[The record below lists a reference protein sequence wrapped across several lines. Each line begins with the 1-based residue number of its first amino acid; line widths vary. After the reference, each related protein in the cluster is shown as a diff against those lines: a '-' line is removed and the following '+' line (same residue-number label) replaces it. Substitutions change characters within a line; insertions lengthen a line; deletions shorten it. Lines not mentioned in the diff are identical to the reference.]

1 MSARLRLPGVS
12 FCIITDGRRPDLLL
26 AEIASIRALELP
38 AYEIIVSGTLSAPID
53 DITFVDSTADA
64 LSGRLGAM
72 RNRACAAARFDR
84 LVVADDDLR
93 FHRDFAIVGDRR
105 LSYDVLCVRILNV
118 DGTRYWDWA
127 TNGGPQGHRLLAY
140 GERDSHVYVCGCL
153 AVMHYRVHDAEQ
165 WAEDRGFYQAEDVEW
180 SERVR
185 TAGFRIEHT
194 PMATVTH
201 CDERYTQ
208 RGLVMAF
215 RQDLRRE
222 ERVAPTITARGFFR
236 PITPG
241 MRWMSTEEAVITAK
255 AADAPGRLLRLSL
268 ASVAP
273 ALAES
278 GVDVTVQIES
288 GTSLLSF
295 RGQQS
300 FTLTV
305 PLSTQGPTQIRMT
318 SSVGT
323 PASALGLDDPR
334 FVSVL
339 LHEVCVVENQ
349 ASATD

>member
-1 MSARLRLPGVS
+1 MSNRIRFPGVS
-12 FCIITDGRRPDLLL
+12 FCIITDGRRHDQLL
-26 AEIASIRALELP
+26 AEIVSIRALELP
-38 AYEIIVSGTLSAPID
+38 AYEIIVSGALSTPID
-53 DITFVDSTADA
+53 GITFVDSTDDA

-72 RNRACAAARFDR
+72 RNRACAVARFDR

-93 FHRDFAIVGDRR
+93 FHRDFAIIADRR

-127 TNGGPQGHRLLAY
+127 TTGGPQGHRLLAY
-140 GERDSHVYVCGCL
+140 DEQDPHVYVCGCL
-153 AVMHYRVHDAEQ
+153 AVMHHRVHDAQQ

-180 SERVR
+180 SERVQ
-185 TAGFRIEHT
+185 AADFRIEHT
-194 PMATVTH
+194 ALATVTH

-208 RGLVMAF
+208 RGLAMAF
-215 RQDLRRE
+215 RQDLLRE
-222 ERVAPTITARGFFR
+222 ERVAPTITVRGFFR

-241 MRWMSTEEAVITAK
+241 MRWMSTEEAVITA
-255 AADAPGRLLRLSL
+255 APADAPDRVLRVSL

-273 ALAES
+273 SLAEG

-288 GTSLLSF
+288 NSSLLQF

-305 PLSTQGPTQIRMT
+305 PLSVQGPTQVRLT
-318 SSVGT
+318 STLGT
-323 PASALGLDDPR
+323 PGSDVGLDDHR

-339 LHEVCVVENQ
+339 MHEVSIIDGQE
-349 ASATD
+349 SATD